1 MIVQE
6 SVLGMKGIGKPL
18 FPWKQGDLF
27 PGAYL
32 DPSTNLFLLLFF
44 VVQFS
49 ITQFSL
55 QTEIHFYFNTFP
67 TETWEEEIDKIKQH
81 GNKTNTATAI
91 KTVM

>member
-1 MIVQE
+1 M
-6 SVLGMKGIGKPL
+6 
-18 FPWKQGDLF
+18 
-27 PGAYL
+27 
-32 DPSTNLFLLLFF
+32 FF
-44 VVQFS
+44 FVQFS

-55 QTEIHFYFNTFP
+55 KTEIHFYFNTFP